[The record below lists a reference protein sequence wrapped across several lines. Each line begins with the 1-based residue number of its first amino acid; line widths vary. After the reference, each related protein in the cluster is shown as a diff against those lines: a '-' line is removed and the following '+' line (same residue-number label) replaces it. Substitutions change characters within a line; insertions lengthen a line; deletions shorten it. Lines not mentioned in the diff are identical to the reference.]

1 MKLYA
6 LTKRQFVLVFVVF
19 FTCFGACAI
28 IGLAG
33 KLAVVPESQ
42 VFCLKE

>member
-6 LTKRQFVLVFVVF
+6 LTKRQFVMVFVVF
-19 FTCFGACAI
+19 FSCFGAFAI

-33 KLAVVPESQ
+33 ELPLEFVLQKI
-42 VFCLKE
+42 C